1 MGEQVDAAVLCF
13 LSENERS
20 EFEVR
25 KQVHFTLLCK
35 VIVLQYTLLN
45 KSKARLK

>member
-35 VIVLQYTLLN
+35 VIVLPYFYFVL
-45 KSKARLK
+45 